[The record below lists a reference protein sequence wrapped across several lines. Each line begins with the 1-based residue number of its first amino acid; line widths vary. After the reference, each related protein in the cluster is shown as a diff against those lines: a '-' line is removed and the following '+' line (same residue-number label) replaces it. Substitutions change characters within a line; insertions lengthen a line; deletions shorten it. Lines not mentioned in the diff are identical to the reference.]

1 MIEPTSGNLLVA
13 PADALVNTVN
23 TEGVMGKGIALQFR
37 NSFPAMYQ
45 NYLDACKAGRVRLG
59 EMHSY
64 DLGAIGEGPRWI
76 INFPTKGHWRSKSRL
91 ADIEAGLKSLVET
104 VRRLQIR
111 SIAVPPLGCGNG
123 GLDWSDVRPRI
134 ISAFEAVPEVKV
146 LLYAPGDAP
155 AAADMSNATAKPKM
169 TLAQATLIA
178 LMHKYRS
185 ALLDPF
191 VSLLEVHKLMY
202 FMQEAGLNLKLSYEA
217 HHYGPYATN
226 LRQVLIR
233 MEQHYL
239 QGFGD
244 GEDKPKKPLLLIN
257 DAIEESE
264 QFLGNRPDVQEQMDR
279 VAKLI
284 EGYEDAYGMELLS
297 TMHWV
302 MCHEAEARHSCD
314 AAIAAVHQWNG
325 RKSDLL
331 KPAHL
336 RKAWERLKEQRWDA
350 ESRTAIH

>member
-1 MIEPTSGNLLVA
+1 MIEPTSGNLLLA

-37 NSFPAMYQ
+37 NSYPAMYQ
-45 NYLDACKAGRVRLG
+45 NYLDACKSGRIMLG
-59 EMHSY
+59 EMHVY
-64 DLGAIGEGPRWI
+64 DLGAIGDGPRWI
-76 INFPTKGHWRSKSRL
+76 INFPTKGHWRSKSRI
-91 ADIEAGLKSLVET
+91 ADIEEGLKSLVQT
-104 VRRLQIR
+104 IQRLQIR

-123 GLDWSDVRPRI
+123 GLDWAEVKPRI
-134 ISAFEAVPEVKV
+134 LKAFEALPQVKV

-155 AAADMSNATAKPKM
+155 AAADMPNATAKPKM

-178 LMHKYRS
+178 LMNQYRRG
-185 ALLDPF
+185 LLDPF
-191 VSLLEVHKLMY
+191 VSLLEVQKLMY
-202 FMQEAGLNLKLSYEA
+202 FMQEAGLNLKLSYKA

-244 GEDKPKKPLLLIN
+244 GEDQPKKPLLLIN
-257 DAIEESE
+257 DAIEESDD
-264 QFLGNRPDVQEQMDR
+264 FLAKRPDVQEQMER

-284 EGYEDAYGMELLS
+284 DGYEDAYGMELLS

-302 MCHEAEARHSCD
+302 MCHDPEARYSCD
-314 AAIAAVHQWNG
+314 AAIAAVHRWSG
-325 RKSDLL
+325 RKSELL
-331 KPAHL
+331 KAPHL
-336 RKAWERLKEQRWDA
+336 RKAWERLKEQRWDD
-350 ESRTAIH
+350 ESRSAIH